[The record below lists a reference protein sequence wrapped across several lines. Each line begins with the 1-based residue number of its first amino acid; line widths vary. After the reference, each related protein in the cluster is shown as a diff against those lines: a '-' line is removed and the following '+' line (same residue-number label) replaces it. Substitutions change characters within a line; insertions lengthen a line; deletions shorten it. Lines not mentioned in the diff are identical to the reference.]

1 MGLSSLKPRTPAGG
15 SNKENTVSDK
25 DFNPFALSS
34 GLPLADADVTV
45 KGIEFG
51 FDAQY
56 MNGDACVAIVKFEGE
71 DGEEHSQFYS
81 VGKFEAADRG
91 ERLVHPSGKQMNLNQ
106 QSNYGRFVDALTSM
120 DNASEFMAAVRES
133 GVDAVFDAH
142 WLDGFQFHL
151 STMKVKMQDGKERD
165 LIVPDH
171 FLGVAD
177 TGKSK
182 GKSAIKSAGPKLAPK
197 GGAAKAS
204 AKAAPADDDEDYGID
219 DDEIRNA
226 LIELAKESA
235 DFDTYS
241 EAALDVDGV
250 LGNKAYQKA
259 AVSSRAGSIWATF
272 GDS

>member
-1 MGLSSLKPRTPAGG
+1 M
-15 SNKENTVSDK
+15 SDQE
-25 DFNPFALSS
+25 FNPFALSS

-45 KGIEFG
+45 VGIEFG

-56 MNGDACVAIVKFEGE
+56 MNGEACVAIIKFLGDD

-81 VGKFEAADRG
+81 VGKFEAEDRG
-91 ERLVHPSGKQMNLNQ
+91 ARLVHPSGKQMNLNQ

-120 DNASEFMAAVRES
+120 DNASEFMAAVREN
-133 GVDAVFDAH
+133 GVDPVFDAK
-142 WLDGFQFHL
+142 WLDGFRFHL
-151 STMKVKMQDGKERD
+151 GTTKVKMQDGKERD
-165 LIVPDH
+165 LIVPTH
-171 FLGVAD
+171 FLGTAD
-177 TGKSK
+177 TKAK
-182 GKSAIKSAGPKLAPK
+182 GKASAKSAPKLAPK
-197 GGAAKAS
+197 AGKAAAKP
-204 AKAAPADDDEDYGID
+204 APADDDEDYGID
-219 DDEIRNA
+219 DEEIRNA

-272 GDS
+272 GES

>member
-1 MGLSSLKPRTPAGG
+1 MS
-15 SNKENTVSDK
+15 EQE
-25 DFNPFALSS
+25 FNPFALSS

-45 KGIEFG
+45 KGINFG

-56 MNGDACVAIVKFEGE
+56 MDGKACVAIVTFLGDD

-81 VGKFEAADRG
+81 VGKFEAEDRC

-106 QSNYGRFVDALTSM
+106 QSNYGRFVDALVTM

-142 WLDGFQFHL
+142 WLDGFRFHMGSIKL
-151 STMKVKMQDGKERD
+151 KTQDGKERD
-165 LIVPDH
+165 LIVPTH
-171 FLGVAD
+171 FLGVSD
-177 TGKSK
+177 GKAK
-182 GKSAIKSAGPKLAPK
+182 GKAKAAAPKLAPK
-197 GGAAKAS
+197 AGKAAAK
-204 AKAAPADDDEDYGID
+204 PVADEDEDYGID
-219 DDEIRNA
+219 DEEIRNA

-235 DFDTYS
+235 DFDAYS